1 MELDTV
7 NAYSTVGMEQGLSGD
22 PWDCLFGSDS
32 ISDAFQGRPE
42 MFHMGIRRC
51 DNTGQIGWFGPGL
64 GFDFDDVLTE
74 TDEDPIGF
82 NDKSRSSNRWDK
94 LWNSL
99 PILNNHKKRHYTAP
113 VKIV

>member
-7 NAYSTVGMEQGLSGD
+7 NAYSIVGMEQGLSGD
-22 PWDCLFGSDS
+22 HWDCLFGSDS

-51 DNTGQIGWFGPGL
+51 DNTGEIGWFGPGL

-82 NDKSRSSNRWDK
+82 NEKSRSSNR
-94 LWNSL
+94 
-99 PILNNHKKRHYTAP
+99 
-113 VKIV
+113 